1 MAKVICVGS
10 SVADTIFGVAA
21 LPSGGGKNRAD
32 AVLETGGG
40 LSANASVTVSQLGG
54 TSVLW
59 SRVGNDATG
68 DRIIQ
73 DIKER
78 GVDVA
83 NVQRVQGIPSPI
95 SAVAIDACGERQVLS
110 YMNRSLFDPPHG
122 LPLGEISSAQ
132 ALLADVRWP
141 DGGTAALQAASEKG
155 IPRVLD
161 YEKVPDERESLMVNL
176 ASHVLFS
183 QEGLQTFSETSDVG
197 EGLARASKHTGA
209 WLGVTCGAEGVYWLR
224 DGIVQNIPA
233 FEVDVVDTLAA
244 GDVFHGAF
252 ALALAE
258 SQPTY
263 DALRFASAASA
274 LKCTRFGGRLG
285 IPHRGE
291 VEQMLNGGLQPSGTR
306 AWSTGYSSS

>member
-10 SVADTIFGVAA
+10 SVADTIFGVSV
-21 LPSGGGKNRAD
+21 LPSGGGKNRAHT
-32 AVLETGGG
+32 VLETIGG
-40 LSANASVTVSQLGG
+40 LSANASVTISRLGG
-54 TSVLW
+54 DSVLW
-59 SRVGNDATG
+59 SRVGDDAAG

-73 DIKER
+73 DIEGC

-83 NVQRVQGIPSPI
+83 NVQRVKGLPSPI
-95 SAVAIDACGERQVLS
+95 STVAIDDRGERQVLNCLNP
-110 YMNRSLFDPPHG
+110 YLFDPPHG
-122 LPLGEISSAQ
+122 LPLEEISSAQ

-141 DGGTAALQAASEKG
+141 DGGTAALQEASKMG

-161 YEKVPDERESLMVNL
+161 YEKVPDEREALMANL

-183 QEGLQTFSETSDVG
+183 QEGLQTFSETSDIG
-197 EGLARASKHTGA
+197 EGLARASKRTDA
-209 WLGVTCGAEGVYWLR
+209 WLGVTCGAAGVYWLC
-224 DGIVQNIPA
+224 DGIVKNYPA

-258 SQPTY
+258 SRMIE

-285 IPHRGE
+285 IPNRDE
-291 VEQMLNGGLQPSGTR
+291 VEDMMNGELQLSQSQS
-306 AWSTGYSSS
+306 A

>member
-1 MAKVICVGS
+1 MICVGS
-10 SVADTIFGVAA
+10 SVADTIFGVSA
-21 LPSGGGKNRAD
+21 LPSGGEKNRAHT
-32 AVLETGGG
+32 VLETGGG
-40 LSANASVTVSQLGG
+40 LSANASVAISQLGG
-54 TSVLW
+54 TSILW

-83 NVQRVQGIPSPI
+83 NVQRAQGIPSPI
-95 SAVAIDACGERQVLS
+95 SAVAIDARGERQVLS

-122 LPLGEISSAQ
+122 LPLGDISSAQ
-132 ALLADVRWP
+132 ALLADVKWP
-141 DGGTAALQAASEKG
+141 DGGTAALRAAGEIG
-155 IPRVLD
+155 IPGVLD
-161 YEKVPDERESLMVNL
+161 YEKVPDERNDFMVDL

-183 QEGLQTFSETSDVG
+183 QEGLQTFSETSDIG
-197 EGLARASKHTGA
+197 EGLARASKHTDA

-224 DGIVQNIPA
+224 DGMAQNTPA
-233 FEVDVVDTLAA
+233 FKVDVVDTLAA

-258 SQPTY
+258 SQPTCE
-263 DALRFASAASA
+263 ALRFASAASA

-285 IPHRGE
+285 IPYRSE
-291 VEQMLNGGLQPSGTR
+291 VEQMLNGSHQTLGRRS
-306 AWSTGYSSS
+306 A

>member
-1 MAKVICVGS
+1 MICVGS
-10 SVADTIFGVAA
+10 SVADTIFGVSS
-21 LPSGGGKNRAD
+21 LPSGGGKNRART
-32 AVLETGGG
+32 VIETGGG
-40 LSANASVTVSQLGG
+40 LSANASVAISRLGG
-54 TSVLW
+54 ESVLW
-59 SRVGNDATG
+59 SRVGDDSTG

-73 DIKER
+73 DIKDL

-83 NVQRVQGIPSPI
+83 NVQRMKGLPSPI
-95 SAVAIDACGERQVLS
+95 STVAIDDRGERQVLS
-110 YMNRSLFDPPHG
+110 CLNRHLFDPPHG

-141 DGGTAALQAASEKG
+141 DGGTAALQEASKMG
-155 IPRVLD
+155 VPRVLD
-161 YEKVPDERESLMVNL
+161 YEKVPDERETLMAEL

-183 QEGLQTFSETSDVG
+183 QEGLQTFSETSDIG
-197 EGLARASKHTGA
+197 EGLARASKHTDA
-209 WLGVTCGAEGVYWLR
+209 WLGVTCGSAGVYWLR
-224 DGIVQNIPA
+224 NGMVQNLPA

-258 SQPTY
+258 SQMID

-285 IPHRGE
+285 IPSRDE
-291 VEQMLNGGLQPSGTR
+291 VEEIMNGELQSVR
-306 AWSTGYSSS
+306 RQSA